1 MNRNTRRRV
10 VITGL
15 GAVSPLG
22 LTAEQSWENVIK
34 GESGISRITQFDPEE
49 FPSQIAG
56 EVKGFEPSSYIEK
69 KEQKKM
75 ALFIQYAI
83 AASEMAVEDS
93 RISRSLLDSEK
104 TGVIV
109 GSGVGGLPHIEET
122 TQTVTQRGPTRI
134 SPFYIP
140 MVISNMAAGNVAIRF
155 GAKGP
160 NTCVTSACASGA
172 HSIGE
177 AVRYIRDGTIDRALT
192 GGTES
197 CVSPTAIG
205 GFSAMKALS
214 TRNSQPE
221 SASRPFDKDR
231 DGFVLG
237 EGAGILLLEDLK
249 SAEKRGAK
257 IYAEIK
263 GYGLS
268 CDAFHMTNPSFEGS
282 GAIQAMKMALEN
294 AGTTDIDYINAHGT
308 STPLGDPIESLAIE
322 HVFNEQARKIV
333 ISSTKSM
340 TGHLLGAAG
349 ALETIFC
356 TLALRDQ
363 IAPPTINLDTA
374 DEKCKLDY
382 APHIAREMKINNIL
396 NNSFGFGGTNASLL
410 LSSFKNN

>member
-1 MNRNTRRRV
+1 MTDCTRRV

-22 LTAEQSWENVIK
+22 LTAQESWENVIK
-34 GESGISRITQFDPEE
+34 GESGISRITRFDPEG
-49 FPSQIAG
+49 FSSQIAG
-56 EVKGFEPSSYIEK
+56 EVKDFDPSSYIEK

-83 AASEMAVEDS
+83 AASEMAVADS
-93 RISRSLLDSEK
+93 GISRNLLHSEK
-104 TGVIV
+104 TGVII
-109 GSGVGGLPHIEET
+109 GSGIGGLPNIEET
-122 TQTVTQRGPTRI
+122 TQMVFQRGPARI
-134 SPFYIP
+134 SPFFIP
-140 MVISNMAAGNVAIRF
+140 MVITNMAAGNVAIRF

-160 NTCVTSACASGA
+160 NICVTSACASGA

-177 AVRYIRDGTIDRALT
+177 AVRYIRKGIIDRALA
-192 GGTES
+192 GGAES
-197 CVSPTAIG
+197 CVSPIAIG

-231 DGFVLG
+231 DGFVLA
-237 EGAGILLLEDLK
+237 EGAGTLLLENLE

-268 CDAFHMTNPSFEGS
+268 CDAFHMTNPSVDSS
-282 GAIQAMKMALEN
+282 GAIQAMKMALHD
-294 AGTTDIDYINAHGT
+294 AQLKATDIEYINAHGT
-308 STPLGDPIESLAIE
+308 STPSGDPIESSAIE
-322 HVFNEQARKIV
+322 QVFNEHSRKLV

-356 TLALRDQ
+356 VLALRNQ
-363 IAPPTINLDTA
+363 IAPPTINLETA

-382 APHIAREMKINNIL
+382 APHVAREMKINNIL

-410 LSSFKNN
+410 LSTT

>member
-1 MNRNTRRRV
+1 MSDCTRRV

-22 LTAEQSWENVIK
+22 LTAQESWGNIIK
-34 GESGISRITQFDPEE
+34 GESGISRITRFDPES

-56 EVKGFEPSSYIEK
+56 EVKHFDPSPFIEK

-83 AASEMAVEDS
+83 AASEMAVADS
-93 RISRSLLDSEK
+93 GISRNLLEK
-104 TGVIV
+104 TGVII
-109 GSGVGGLPHIEET
+109 GSGIGGLPNIEET
-122 TQTVTQRGPTRI
+122 TQTVFQRGPARI
-134 SPFYIP
+134 SPFFIP
-140 MVISNMAAGNVAIRF
+140 MVITNMAAGNVAIRF

-160 NTCVTSACASGA
+160 NICVTSACASGA

-177 AVRYIRDGTIDRALT
+177 AVRYIREGIIDRALA
-192 GGTES
+192 GGAES
-197 CVSPTAIG
+197 CVSPIAIG
-205 GFSAMKALS
+205 GFGAMKALS

-231 DGFVLG
+231 DGFVLA
-237 EGAGILLLEDLK
+237 EGAGILLLESLE

-268 CDAFHMTNPSFEGS
+268 CDAFHMTNPSVDGS
-282 GAIQAMKMALEN
+282 GAIQAMKMALDN
-294 AGTTDIDYINAHGT
+294 AQLKATDIEYINAHGT
-308 STPLGDPIESLAIE
+308 STPSGDPIESSAIE
-322 HVFNEQARKIV
+322 HVFNEHARKLV

-356 TLALRDQ
+356 VLALRDQ
-363 IAPPTINLDTA
+363 IAPPTINLETA

-382 APHIAREMKINNIL
+382 SPHIAREMKINNIL

-410 LSSFKNN
+410 LSTT